1 MTFRVMAM
9 VMVAVSLPAL
19 SFAAQDPPPPPR
31 LTGLS
36 FGGEVSASM
45 SRRDDVAFFNYTDY
59 EHDTLRQA
67 RLRLMFE
74 ARLPA
79 RLDLL
84 GELRVENDQVNAP
97 AVFLRWQ
104 PWVTRPFHLQ
114 AGRLPLTIGAFS
126 RRAYGSDNLL
136 VGVPLVYQYLTSV
149 RPDALP
155 ATADDV
161 VRMRARGWRPSYPLG
176 STDQLPGLPLLAYSR
191 GDTGVQMQWTGQSWT
206 AAAAVTRGTA
216 ADPRVRD
223 NNDGVTFSSRVAI
236 MRPFGLTVGVSGS
249 RGAWVGRAVESLLSQ
264 SARARGMSQSLV
276 GLDAE
281 FARGH
286 WILRGEWW
294 HSRFEV
300 PTLTGPLSSTGRFVE
315 GRYRFR
321 PRWQVAARVDRLTF
335 SKIVGSLAVPIS
347 WDAPLW
353 RTEAVLGYRVTRHID
368 LRAGYQYNWREAGRV
383 RQRGFPTLQALFWF

>member
-1 MTFRVMAM
+1 MFMLV
-9 VMVAVSLPAL
+9 VSLPAL
-19 SFAAQDPPPPPR
+19 AFAAQDPPPARP
-31 LTGLS
+31 TGLS
-36 FGGEVSASM
+36 FGGEVSASV
-45 SRRDDVAFFNYTDY
+45 SRRDDIAFFNYTDY
-59 EHDTLRQA
+59 EHSTLRQA
-67 RLRLMFE
+67 RLRLMLE
-74 ARLPA
+74 ARLPV

-97 AVFLRWQ
+97 ALFVRWQ
-104 PWVTRPFHLQ
+104 PWDARPFHVQ
-114 AGRLPLTIGAFS
+114 AGRLPLTIGAFA
-126 RRAYGSDNLL
+126 RRAYGSDNLV

-155 ATADDV
+155 ETPDDL

-176 STDQLPGLPLLAYSR
+176 STDQAPGLPLLAYSR

-223 NNDGVTFSSRVAI
+223 NNDGVTVSSRLAI
-236 MRPFGLTVGVSGS
+236 MRPSGLTVGISGS
-249 RGAWVGRAVESLLSQ
+249 RGKWVGQAVESLLPP
-264 SARARGMSQSLV
+264 SARDRGMAQSLLGV
-276 GLDAE
+276 DAE

-300 PTLTGPLSSTGRFVE
+300 PTLVETISASGGFVE
-315 GRYRFR
+315 SRYRFR
-321 PRWQVAARVDRLTF
+321 PRWQVAARIDRLTF
-335 SKIVGSLAVPIS
+335 SEIASASALPMP

-353 RTEAVLGYRVTRHID
+353 RVEGMLGYRVTRQVD

-383 RQRGFPTLQALFWF
+383 RERGFPTLQALMWF